1 MKYPSGNLTNS
12 DSKSKTIKPKHL
24 SSNRKGLLGKVLVV
38 GLILAGVTA
47 VPQLE
52 NSDNDARA
60 NGSSDKVGLYLSAP
74 MVMGSGVTEAVLRAN
89 FDTLATGPCPASL
102 AGIGTLTLSAANA
115 CSVDPAGIYGGAS
128 TDTAVRTFGGTG
140 TRYMAVPFYNS
151 GSERSMTFNLASA
164 AKYVGFYWSGGN
176 NGNLVRFFDDEDNLI
191 AEVESKDVSDLL
203 GGELP
208 GYLESQQPT
217 GSVNRID
224 GLGQYS
230 QTNYRGNPVFYSDLN
245 TKFPDTDPTDFK
257 RNSNQ
262 FVFTYLNLFVEGS
275 LNITKVQFAGPG
287 FEFDNLAF
295 STVQQ
300 TPEDTMVKVLEK
312 TSPSLTWSPT
322 TALLLAAS
330 PATPSQLATKSG
342 DGVISYAVKN
352 AGATGCTV
360 NSSTGVIT
368 YTALGSCV
376 VTATVTG
383 TSTYLKSTKDVTFT
397 ISATAPPSNNQGSG
411 SSSSTA
417 LPPVTTQSSP
427 AAPCTI
433 SPSSATNSATKSKT
447 FSGFAINSA
456 RLTPPMKKQI
466 RTWLNRHP
474 ERVCVSVA
482 GFTMG
487 PRVLPTD
494 PKLAKDRARSVRA
507 YITSI
512 RPEASF
518 TPITSRTQRLV
529 GDDVRRAKVTLRF

>member
-1 MKYPSGNLTNS
+1 
-12 DSKSKTIKPKHL
+12 
-24 SSNRKGLLGKVLVV
+24 VV
-38 GLILAGVTA
+38 GLVLAGVTA
-47 VPQLE
+47 VPQFE
-52 NSDNDARA
+52 NVANDARA

-89 FDTLATGPCPASL
+89 FDTLTTGTCPASL
-102 AGIGTLTLSAANA
+102 VGIGTLTLSAADA
-115 CSVDPAGIYGGAS
+115 CSVNVAGTWGGAS

-140 TRYMAVPFYNS
+140 TNFMAVPFYS
-151 GSERSMTFNLASA
+151 SESERSITFNLASA
-164 AKYVGFYWSGGN
+164 AKYVGFWWSGGN
-176 NGNLVRFFDDEDNLI
+176 SGNVVRFFDSDDNLV
-191 AEVESKDVSDLL
+191 AEFASSEVEAKLSGSGTVTDLVDRSYSKD
-203 GGELP
+203 
-208 GYLESQQPT
+208 
-217 GSVNRID
+217 
-224 GLGQYS
+224 
-230 QTNYRGNPVFYSDLN
+230 NYRGNPINYSSL
-245 TKFPDTDPTDFK
+245 TARPTVDTEQNGFI
-257 RNSNQ
+257 
-262 FVFTYLNLFVEGS
+262 FTYLNLFVEGS

-312 TSPSLTWSPT
+312 TSPALTWSPT

-368 YTALGSCV
+368 YTAVGSCV

-383 TSTYLKSTKDVTFT
+383 TSTYLKSTKDVTIT

-494 PKLAKDRARSVRA
+494 PKLARDRARSVRA
-507 YITSI
+507 FIKSI

-518 TPITSRTQRLV
+518 TPITSRTQKLV

>member
-1 MKYPSGNLTNS
+1 MKNPSANLTKS
-12 DSKSKTIKPKHL
+12 DSNGKTIKPKHL

-38 GLILAGVTA
+38 GLVLAGVTA
-47 VPQLE
+47 VPQFE
-52 NSDNDARA
+52 NVANDARA

-74 MVMGSGVTEAVLRAN
+74 MIMGSGVTEAVLRAN
-89 FDTLATGPCPASL
+89 FDTLTTGTCPASL
-102 AGIGTLTLSAANA
+102 VGIGTLTLSAADA
-115 CSVDPAGIYGGAS
+115 CSVNVAGTWGGAS

-140 TRYMAVPFYNS
+140 TNFMAVPFYSS
-151 GSERSMTFNLASA
+151 GSERSITFNLASA
-164 AKYVGFYWSGGN
+164 AKYVGFWWSGGN
-176 NGNLVRFFDDEDNLI
+176 SGNVVRFFDSDDNLV
-191 AEVESKDVSDLL
+191 AEFASSEVEAKLSGSGTVTDLVNRSYSKD
-203 GGELP
+203 
-208 GYLESQQPT
+208 
-217 GSVNRID
+217 
-224 GLGQYS
+224 
-230 QTNYRGNPVFYSDLN
+230 NYRGNPLNYSSL
-245 TKFPDTDPTDFK
+245 TAQPTVDTEQNGFI
-257 RNSNQ
+257 
-262 FVFTYLNLFVEGS
+262 FTYLNLFVEGS

-312 TSPSLTWSPT
+312 TSPALTWSPT

-368 YTALGSCV
+368 YTAVGSCV

-383 TSTYLKSTKDVTFT
+383 TSTYLKSTRDVTFT
-397 ISATAPPSNNQGSG
+397 ISAAAPPSNNSSG
-411 SSSSTA
+411 GSSTA
-417 LPPVTTQSSP
+417 QPVPVLPVNPCNVSPATQS
-427 AAPCTI
+427 
-433 SPSSATNSATKSKT
+433 ATESKT
-447 FSGFAINSA
+447 VSGFAINSA
-456 RLTPPMKKQI
+456 VLTPAMKKQL
-466 RTWLNRHP
+466 RTWLSSHP
-474 ERVCVSVA
+474 KEVCVSVA

-494 PKLAKDRARSVRA
+494 PKLAKDRARAVRS
-507 YITSI
+507 YIKSI

>member
-383 TSTYLKSTKDVTFT
+383 TSTYLKSTRDVTFT

-507 YITSI
+507 YIKSI

>member
-12 DSKSKTIKPKHL
+12 DLKSKTIKPKHL

-397 ISATAPPSNNQGSG
+397 ISATAPPSNNQGRG

-417 LPPVTTQSSP
+417 LPPVTTHSSP
-427 AAPCTI
+427 AASCTI